1 MQKIDPVTG
10 ATVQSWGNYTFT
22 VDLIDGDLKNPRET
36 DHYAIQILTNV
47 GTIWRQVG
55 TRTAPVPLGG
65 GNVAIK
71 SN

>member
-1 MQKIDPVTG
+1 MPYAAALGGRITYTG
-10 ATVQSWGNYTFT
+10 GYTFI

-36 DHYAIQILTNV
+36 DRYAIQVLTDAGV
-47 GTIWRQVG
+47 IWKQIG
-55 TRTAPVPLGG
+55 TRTAPVQLGG